1 MYYLILNNMKN
12 TVNVNIG
19 GQAFVIDED
28 AYHLLKTYL
37 ESWET
42 NLFNDPGKREIL
54 EDMESRIAE
63 IFCEIIK
70 VPGQVVPVSAVAK
83 AIEIMGKPDEAESF
97 ADTAQVGSAK
107 VYRRIYRD
115 TENRILGGVCSGI
128 GLYWRVDP
136 IIFRLLFVLGV
147 LIAGT
152 GFLIYLVLWIAIPKA
167 VTPAQKLEM
176 RGEPITVENIRKAV
190 TNEFNEVFSQK
201 K

>member
-1 MYYLILNNMKN
+1 MKN
-12 TVNVNIG
+12 TINVNIG
-19 GQAFVIDED
+19 GQAFVVDED

-37 ESWET
+37 ESWEA
-42 NLFNDPGKREIL
+42 NLYDDPGKREIL
-54 EDMESRIAE
+54 DDMEARIAE
-63 IFCEIIK
+63 IFLESLK
-70 VPGQVVPVSAVAK
+70 VPGQVVPISIVEK

-97 ADTAQVGSAK
+97 SGETTVGISK

-115 TENRILGGVCSGI
+115 TESRVLGGVCSGL

-136 IIFRLLFVLGV
+136 IIFRLLFIVATLFALSG
-147 LIAGT
+147 A
-152 GFLIYLVLWIAIPKA
+152 LIYIILWIAIPKA

-190 TNEFNEVFSQK
+190 TKEFNEVFSQK

>member
-1 MYYLILNNMKN
+1 MKN
-12 TVNVNIG
+12 TKNVNIG

-28 AYHLLKTYL
+28 AYHILRTYL
-37 ESWET
+37 ESWEA
-42 NLFNDPGKREIL
+42 NLFEDPGKREIL
-54 EDMESRIAE
+54 DDMESRIAE
-63 IFCEIIK
+63 IFLESIK
-70 VPGQVVPVSAVAK
+70 VVGTVVSISLVESAIK
-83 AIEIMGKPDEAESF
+83 IMGKPDEAETF
-97 ADTAQVGSAK
+97 TDTNSVASPRA
-107 VYRRIYRD
+107 YRRIYRD

-128 GLYWRVDP
+128 SLYWRIDP

-147 LIAGT
+147 LFAGT
-152 GFLIYLVLWIAIPKA
+152 GILIYLVLWIAIPKA

>member
-1 MYYLILNNMKN
+1 M
-12 TVNVNIG
+12 NVNIG

-28 AYHLLKTYL
+28 AYHILRTYL
-37 ESWET
+37 ESWEI
-42 NLFNDPGKREIL
+42 NLSDDPGKREIL
-54 EDMESRIAE
+54 DDMESRIAE
-63 IFCEIIK
+63 IFQETIK
-70 VPGQVVPVSAVAK
+70 VPGQVVSIALVEN
-83 AIEIMGKPDEAESF
+83 AIKIMGKPDEAEPF
-97 ADTAQVGSAK
+97 ADSTKAATPRA
-107 VYRRIYRD
+107 YRRIYRD
-115 TENRILGGVCSGI
+115 TDNRILGGVCSGF

-147 LIAGT
+147 LFAGT
-152 GFLIYLVLWIAIPKA
+152 GILIYLILWIAIPQP

>member
-1 MYYLILNNMKN
+1 MKN
-12 TVNVNIG
+12 TMNVNIG

-28 AYHLLKTYL
+28 AYHILRTYL
-37 ESWET
+37 ESWEA
-42 NLFNDPGKREIL
+42 NLFEDPGKREIL
-54 EDMESRIAE
+54 DDMESRIAE
-63 IFCEIIK
+63 IFLESIK
-70 VPGQVVPVSAVAK
+70 VAGTVVSISLVESAIK
-83 AIEIMGKPDEAESF
+83 IMGKPDEAETF
-97 ADTAQVGSAK
+97 ADTNTVVTPRA
-107 VYRRIYRD
+107 YRRIYRD

-128 GLYWRVDP
+128 SLYWRIDP

-147 LIAGT
+147 LFAGT
-152 GFLIYLVLWIAIPKA
+152 GILIYLVLWIAIPKA